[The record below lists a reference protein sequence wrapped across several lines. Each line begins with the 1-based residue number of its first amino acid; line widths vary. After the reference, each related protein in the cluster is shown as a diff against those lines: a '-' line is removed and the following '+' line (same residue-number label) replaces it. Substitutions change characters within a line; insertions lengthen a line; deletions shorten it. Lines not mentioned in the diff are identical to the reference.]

1 VSDDSISRMNEVV
14 GRDGV
19 VVLQVGKLDAGEDLG
34 VSDLHDIAENIT
46 RNLGLFVRAITDAS
60 VPDVIVIIGGDTT
73 NGVLTACGVTSLEL
87 QGELQ
92 PGTVSAVSTDGSI
105 AGGFLITRAG
115 GFGDENSL
123 LELVS
128 LLQFGHGV

>member
-105 AGGFLITRAG
+105 AGAG
-115 GFGDENSL
+115 S
-123 LELVS
+123 
-128 LLQFGHGV
+128 